1 MAGLMYEVGV
11 NYPETELEIIPGVTA
26 ATGGAA
32 VLGAPLIHDFCLISL
47 SDLLTPWEKI
57 EARLLAAAQADHG
70 NSLAFFCLFKGKDT
84 AVHFLFHWCSHKFF
98 SRKIFLHQVYIY
110 GISDDRITFI
120 HGADRFSCHLVISSR
135 SDSDYIYFT
144 QNVSSILWQPL
155 LWSHH
160 FLLFFSAAACHFHW
174 QGLHFSHRHCPHL

>member
-1 MAGLMYEVGV
+1 MDQRCTQNSSSTCCSCHTRDDLQFCFR
-11 NYPETELEIIPGVTA
+11 IIDTN
-26 ATGGAA
+26 
-32 VLGAPLIHDFCLISL
+32 LIHQTCHTVNSCI
-47 SDLLTPWEKI
+47 T
-57 EARLLAAAQADHG
+57 AADHG
-70 NSLAFFCLFKGKDT
+70 NSFAFLCLFKSKYT

-98 SRKIFLHQVYIY
+98 SRKIFLHQVNVYS
-110 GISDDRITFI
+110 ISDDRITFI
-120 HGADRFSCHLVISSR
+120 HGTDRFSCHLVISSR

-144 QNVSSILWQPL
+144 QNVSSIPWQPL